1 MSPLRC
7 SYLNGR
13 TLHFQL
19 GQDNLPVRQGLLSS
33 APCSNPNYATAE
45 AVNWNRIREPL
56 LLVIVKQVG
65 QQPNDVL
72 HDVRR
77 RNQDDAQVAFF
88 IYSEFTPS
96 FRQTTAGALRSAP
109 DPARRS
115 IHPPPTSAAR
125 STRPWAAVPGRSGS
139 ATSLILGCLPS
150 SRCDT
155 ISPQRFSFLRFSPPD
170 SIRTGPEN
178 RRSKPPME
186 IGTPSF
192 TGASRIRLWLA

>member
-1 MSPLRC
+1 M
-7 SYLNGR
+7 
-13 TLHFQL
+13 
-19 GQDNLPVRQGLLSS
+19 
-33 APCSNPNYATAE
+33 
-45 AVNWNRIREPL
+45 
-56 LLVIVKQVG
+56 KQVG

-72 HDVRR
+72 YGVRR

-88 IYSEFTPS
+88 IYSEVKPS

-139 ATSLILGCLPS
+139 ATSPILGVFLLRDVIWFLHDGSPS
-150 SRCDT
+150 
-155 ISPQRFSFLRFSPPD
+155 LRFLQPD

-178 RRSKPPME
+178 RRSISNGNRDTIVHWSLAYSALARLSTEMSGSASFHSIRKFRYASLALALFPASANAL
-186 IGTPSF
+186 PSCK
-192 TGASRIRLWLA
+192 